1 MPSYD
6 YKCDDCGEVREYTH
20 PMSET
25 MDMHYCEACGVG
37 FLHKVFVPTPS
48 VFKGQ
53 GWGKMTEYK
62 PKKNV

>member
-6 YKCDDCGEVREYTH
+6 YKCDQCEETREYKH

-25 MDMHYCEACGVG
+25 MDHFECPLCHEGL
-37 FLHKVFVPTPS
+37 LHKVFNPTPS

-62 PKKNV
+62 PKTIE